1 LSFDQIIDTEDDRG
15 DTFLRAGSVVRVDNA
30 FGRGGRLEVDGEWN
44 LRRAQFPD
52 ENDESDRT
60 FRLDRLSYTS
70 GGHRHDWSSW
80 QVGRFLQ
87 RDLPEL
93 GILDGAAWSWRTR
106 GGDSYGAS
114 VGFLPEPDK
123 DQQTGEDFQL
133 AAWYRWVR
141 DEAEN
146 LVVTTGYQKTWH
158 NGTRDRDLLVSRLSY
173 APENGWNVFGSLWID
188 LYGVGDDVKD
198 SGPAVTLAVID
209 ATRQL
214 SDRAG
219 VGFDYRHQEFPEL
232 RRNDFPPVNDDA
244 LADARVD
251 RLSANGWR
259 WIREKSEVQV
269 GMRAFGRIGAWSD
282 EEDDG
287 GDASLGLE
295 FHGLFSSR
303 DRLDLAGFASEG
315 KFSGLQG
322 GRVRYG
328 RFRDRDAWSVL
339 YELRM
344 NDVTGFE
351 IDADDFV
358 QHRIRGS
365 YELRPSPGFT
375 ASLYV
380 EGQLQDTEDQVFFGL
395 FLQRS
400 F

>member
-1 LSFDQIIDTEDDRG
+1 LNKAEFRKDPNFGFEVPVKVPNVSDVLLDPRRTWNDKTAYDAQAKK
-15 DTFLRAGSVVRVDNA
+15 LVDM
-30 FGRGGRLEVDGEWN
+30 F
-44 LRRAQFPD
+44 
-52 ENDESDRT
+52 
-60 FRLDRLSYTS
+60 
-70 GGHRHDWSSW
+70 
-80 QVGRFLQ
+80 
-87 RDLPEL
+87 
-93 GILDGAAWSWRTR
+93 
-106 GGDSYGAS
+106 
-114 VGFLPEPDK
+114 
-123 DQQTGEDFQL
+123 
-133 AAWYRWVR
+133 
-141 DEAEN
+141 AEN
-146 LVVTTGYQKTWH
+146 FGQ
-158 NGTRDRDLLVSRLSY
+158 Y
-173 APENGWNVFGSLWID
+173 APF
-188 LYGVGDDVKD
+188 VGDDVKD